1 MTKWS
6 VGLNI
11 FLSDISKNYSL
22 NDLSIICNIDIFV
35 HGSYCKV
42 EKVHPSKGLGPNKAN
57 RWPLFNSSYINLPVT
72 VKIIS
77 D

>member
-6 VGLNI
+6 AGSNI
-11 FLSDISKNYSL
+11 FLTDFSKNYSL
-22 NDLSIICNIDIFV
+22 NVFV

>member
-22 NDLSIICNIDIFV
+22 NVFV